1 MRCWLCTHNT
11 DQLAM
16 SMTHFIQDHVGTM
29 DLDILAAEVHNELS
43 GQIDTAG
50 IDARMIKEHITTHTL
65 NPTVRLGVT
74 LRNLLDLSEQVR
86 GDLRKVDATGQSMGL
101 DPKMIDAYIR
111 LQGQILN
118 VYKSE
123 TNRMMFG
130 TQHA

>member
-11 DQLAM
+11 DHLAV
-16 SMTHFIQDHVGTM
+16 SMTQFIQDHVGTM
-29 DLDILAAEVHNELS
+29 DMDILAAEVHNELS
-43 GQIDTAG
+43 GQIDTDG
-50 IDARMIKEHITTHTL
+50 IDVRTVKEHITTHTL

>member
-11 DQLAM
+11 EQLAM
-16 SMTHFIQDHVGTM
+16 SMTQFIQDHVGTM

-43 GQIDTAG
+43 GQIDTDG
-50 IDARMIKEHITTHTL
+50 IDVRTVKEHITTHTL

-130 TQHA
+130 TQHT

>member
-11 DQLAM
+11 DRLAV

-29 DLDILAAEVHNELS
+29 DMDILAAEVHNELS
-43 GQIDTAG
+43 GQIDTDG
-50 IDARMIKEHITTHTL
+50 IDVRTVKEHITTHTL